1 MNPRLGF
8 RPRILAG
15 AILVLAS
22 AVPVSAQVDPLLF
35 IKKDPKCTVPA
46 IAAET
51 ALPNVV
57 FVVDTSHRMQ
67 RSAPTNPATVA
78 TSLATSHY
86 YDPFIYPK
94 NAANPVWQ
102 TSIGVTNANTANFYR
117 RRYNNLEFANPLLGL
132 GDRFTASTIQTA
144 GDRYSAVRPVRG
156 ADAAVGRACRAVP
169 GRRGE
174 QDGRA
179 LRYREDASDDSDPGP
194 SGTCVPCGGRRR
206 HPATE

>member
-1 MNPRLGF
+1 M
-8 RPRILAG
+8 
-15 AILVLAS
+15 VLAS

-35 IKKDPKCTVPA
+35 IKKDPKCTA

-67 RSAPTNPATVA
+67 RSAPTDPSTVA

-102 TSIGVTNANTANFYR
+102 TSIGVTNANTNRLLPA
-117 RRYNNLEFANPLLGL
+117 PL
-132 GDRFTASTIQTA
+132 
-144 GDRYSAVRPVRG
+144 
-156 ADAAVGRACRAVP
+156 
-169 GRRGE
+169 
-174 QDGRA
+174 
-179 LRYREDASDDSDPGP
+179 
-194 SGTCVPCGGRRR
+194 
-206 HPATE
+206 